1 MSSDEFGRPDD
12 PVDAPLRDAYRQLA
26 TERAPRHL
34 DKAVLEQAA
43 EATKT
48 AARPRLWAWRRP
60 LAWMTMIGLT
70 VAVVLEFSQVPTDLA
85 PASPTNAVSPVGA
98 DGDAIPTPAASKMEA
113 DKARRDRE
121 LETMSAPAGAN
132 LDQAE
137 PRMPAAVVPDA
148 PAPATPLEQAAGS
161 SEKRLREATP
171 RRPGTLACMHRASRR
186 GGPRRRSRQGDSSL
200 PRGLS
205 RRTDACPRPLTSG
218 HAPMPSPPSDGRIRH
233 PVARNR
239 SRPAFEHPTP
249 GLNR

>member
-1 MSSDEFGRPDD
+1 MSSDELGRPDD

-34 DKAVLEQAA
+34 DNAVLEQAA
-43 EATKT
+43 RATQTK
-48 AARPRLWAWRRP
+48 ARPRLWAWRRP

-85 PASPTNAVSPVGA
+85 PASPKNAVSPVGA
-98 DGDAIPTPAASKMEA
+98 DGDAITTPAASKMEA

-137 PRMPAAVVPDA
+137 PRAPAAVVPDA
-148 PAPATPLEQAAGS
+148 PTPETALEEPAGS

-171 RRPGTLACMHRASRR
+171 QRESLYLAPAPESEAAACDDTARADPERWR
-186 GGPRRRSRQGDSSL
+186 
-200 PRGLS
+200 
-205 RRTDACPRPLTSG
+205 ACIERLVAADRAAEAVMETVLYREAFPD
-218 HAPMPSPPSDGRIRH
+218 APMPALVR
-233 PVARNR
+233 
-239 SRPAFEHPTP
+239 
-249 GLNR
+249 